1 MRFIGNDTE
10 RPIIEVLE
18 SYTPKIYENSK
29 VVSEIMRVDA
39 EELEDLYTAA
49 QDVLNQFMI
58 DNATWG
64 IPLWEKSMSI
74 LSDDTKTDDERR
86 GNIKSMVR
94 RYGTSTIEM
103 VKNLAESYLNGEVE
117 IIEGLKNLIYDR
129 KILPTSTLG
138 AGQTYS
144 YDSVNKQH
152 RFIDSSTTSSMSLY
166 IAGDSGSG
174 RLTVLPNTV
183 YTFSYKATLNI
194 PGTTMAPLIYVALF
208 DINNVQIGST
218 YISPQNADSKIP
230 PTYTITT
237 PSNCVKMQAWL
248 YSAIANVT
256 DAFIYDIQIEKGSA
270 VTAYEEKK
278 DYTLTVKFIGKRGNP
293 SNMDDIKDAIRQVSP
308 SHLDLIFTLT
318 YLIWQEMEKANV
330 TWNTA
335 DTYTWDAFETA
346 FFS

>member
-39 EELEDLYTAA
+39 EELEDLYAAA

-74 LSDDTKTDDERR
+74 ISDDTKTDDERR

-94 RYGTSTIEM
+94 RYGTSTIGM

-117 IIEGLKNLIYDR
+117 IIEYMTNLIDLRSHTWTAGY
-129 KILPTSTLG
+129 ISSTG
-138 AGQTYS
+138 SITT
-144 YDSVNKQH
+144 
-152 RFIDSSTTSSMSLY
+152 SSTTWVSDADKLTLNNQT
-166 IAGDSGSG
+166 SGSNG
-174 RLTVLPNTV
+174 GVISDYIPIVPFKNLSLG
-183 YTFSYKATLNI
+183 ANI
-194 PGTTMAPLIYVALF
+194 RDITGIVGYVALSF
-208 DINNVQIGST
+208 YDINKVFISRVLSSQYSKVLQNIAPPVNAAFVRANVRVDTVGAGIE
-218 YISPQNADSKIP
+218 ISPQVQYGP
-230 PTYTITT
+230 
-237 PSNCVKMQAWL
+237 
-248 YSAIANVT
+248 IAT
-256 DAFIYDIQIEKGSA
+256 S
-270 VTAYEEKK
+270 YEPRK
-278 DYTLTVKFIGKRGNP
+278 DYTLGVKFIGKRGNP
-293 SNMDDIKDAIRQVSP
+293 SNMDDIKNAIRQVTP

-318 YLIWQEMEKANV
+318 YLIWQEIEKANV